1 MASNLPS
8 SNSTDSSIPVKNFFD
23 KFFTHQVTFPS
34 NQIDATVGFFLKR
47 DFDLESARTVSIVL
61 LNQARV
67 DNVNVFELL
76 DTLKSLTNVQLNQI
90 VAQVLNA
97 SREKTSVLGFRIA
110 PIVNKFE
117 SRNILI

>member
-1 MASNLPS
+1 MASNLPP
-8 SNSTDSSIPVKNFFD
+8 SNSADSSVPVKNFFD

-47 DFDLESARTVSIVL
+47 DFDLESSRTVSIVL
-61 LNQARV
+61 LNQARL
-67 DNVNVFELL
+67 DGVNVFELL
-76 DTLKSLTNVQLNQI
+76 DTMKSLTNVQLNQI

-97 SREKTSVLGFRIA
+97 SREKTSVLGFRVA